1 MRRRHHASALV
12 PAIEQHR
19 RAFRVKLKAKRS
31 GRRARGDPRKPVGIR
46 LSTGSFPTGLL
57 LEEDLERSKGI
68 SNRGCARCGWIHG
81 VAGGG
86 LTGGIRACAQTVQA
100 PLIQSVYLWSDL
112 AVWIVLSKIPGFIPC
127 STQRCAQPNR
137 VTKDACDAK
146 VFSDKP
152 ARRRENRPGSRR
164 IRAMGRARLCRKTTP
179 ARRRDRPG
187 PVLEETDSVLG
198 TLPDPGGELFDV
210 IENLTPRSHFLLDL
224 ALGVHHRGVV
234 AAEGLADPRQ

>member
-81 VAGGG
+81 VAGRG
-86 LTGGIRACAQTVQA
+86 LTGGIPACERTVHA
-100 PLIQSVYLWSDL
+100 PLIQSVYLWSDP
-112 AVWIVLSKIPGFIPC
+112 AMWIVLSKIPGFVP
-127 STQRCAQPNR
+127 SNTQCCAHPHG
-137 VTKDACDAK
+137 VTGGAADAK
-146 VFSDKP
+146 KSFLRFGSEGHKSRWIRGIRGSGTHCRSRQNNTGPRRSRLRAGVEEDSFS
-152 ARRRENRPGSRR
+152 AWIAAGS
-164 IRAMGRARLCRKTTP
+164 GW
-179 ARRRDRPG
+179 
-187 PVLEETDSVLG
+187 
-198 TLPDPGGELFDV
+198 
-210 IENLTPRSHFLLDL
+210 
-224 ALGVHHRGVV
+224 
-234 AAEGLADPRQ
+234 